1 MKPKYCLLAG
11 VKFIFALLLSFLL
24 AAELSAQNKPAPAQI
39 IADSLAQKR
48 VGKQIE
54 SYIIATIKKTRQKE
68 ETAPLYFQLATLYSL
83 RLDYPQAAK
92 AHFLGLA
99 NCADDSLSAAFYLQL
114 GRTYNRMGKIDS
126 ALIIVDKGLSYVEEY
141 PNPAIEIEMR
151 IIKGST
157 FFNAIREDLAFKQYD
172 TAISLMGLYRDSSL
186 YVPAMSNA
194 ASCLVRLKDYESA
207 KKFYRKLIAGYSQ
220 NAQFIGQVYANVA
233 VVLQNQN
240 QIDSAEFYFM
250 KAVPML
256 QSPDNIVFLGTVYF
270 NLAGLYTTK
279 EEYNRALE
287 YVILA
292 EPIFQKVQP
301 NRLGF
306 VYSTYANLYMKLGQE
321 QKGLDSY
328 LKALKYVEEYNEVEE
343 GSEICAKLSEYYEEK
358 GDLEKALFYFKKL
371 STYRDQFL
379 EQAKLDAIEKYRVAF
394 ETGQKEKEI
403 TQLEELNKLK
413 EDRLEAQARVQN
425 FIIGISIG
433 FLLISILIGIL
444 VMRFRISRLALTNK
458 AELANLNNKL
468 VLNRLSPH
476 FVFNLLNSIQFYINT
491 NDRKNAISYLNKF
504 AVLLRKFLDSFSD
517 DYHTLAD
524 EIALIEEYVTIELML
539 KNDSFSFILNVE
551 EGVPTDISFP
561 TMLLQP
567 LVENAIKHGT
577 TAPSPFVKLHI
588 KNVPGGVLCVLED
601 NGTGMK
607 ARNEKHRSRGM
618 ELCEQRVDLLNHSKK
633 NKYALIWAN
642 KTGEESGLKIS
653 LTIPS

>member
-1 MKPKYCLLAG
+1 MYNPLA
-11 VKFIFALLLSFLL
+11 
-24 AAELSAQNKPAPAQI
+24 
-39 IADSLAQKR
+39 
-48 VGKQIE
+48 
-54 SYIIATIKKTRQKE
+54 
-68 ETAPLYFQLATLYSL
+68 
-83 RLDYPQAAK
+83 
-92 AHFLGLA
+92 
-99 NCADDSLSAAFYLQL
+99 
-114 GRTYNRMGKIDS
+114 
-126 ALIIVDKGLSYVEEY
+126 
-141 PNPAIEIEMR
+141 
-151 IIKGST
+151 
-157 FFNAIREDLAFKQYD
+157 REVL
-172 TAISLMGLYRDSSL
+172 
-186 YVPAMSNA
+186 
-194 ASCLVRLKDYESA
+194 
-207 KKFYRKLIAGYSQ
+207 
-220 NAQFIGQVYANVA
+220 A

-306 VYSTYANLYMKLGQE
+306 VYSTYANLYMNLGQE

-343 GSEICAKLSEYYEEK
+343 GSEICAKLSAYYEEK
-358 GDLEKALFYFKKL
+358 GDLEKALFYFKKF

-403 TQLEELNKLK
+403 AQLEELNKLK

-539 KNDSFSFILNVE
+539 KNDSFSFILNVD

-577 TAPSPFVKLHI
+577 TAPTPFVKLHI